1 MSEEKPK
8 KINTNAKGYRNEQKT
23 ARYLEKLGYVVCT
36 TQRSSHRG
44 NNDFFNAFD
53 HIAVLGAETFYY
65 KRVFKVKTQKMTYA
79 LNQVVFVQTRSNR
92 KGSTDKIR
100 QFAESTNSGMNSILI
115 FVWKDREA
123 RPCIYTWDQYNKIF
137 VEIIME
143 DDMKT
148 I

>member
-1 MSEEKPK
+1 MSEDKPK

-53 HIAVLGAETFYY
+53 HIAVIKCGCTRPIAYEAKTKLKTSSLGT
-65 KRVFKVKTQKMTYA
+65 V
-79 LNQVVFVQTRSNR
+79 LFVQTRSNR
-92 KGSTDKIR
+92 KGNTDKIVEFANST
-100 QFAESTNSGMNSILI
+100 QFYPYAVLI

-123 RPCIYTWDQYNKIF
+123 RPYIYSRYGDKFTHIE
-137 VEIIME
+137 VE

>member
-23 ARYLEKLGYVVCT
+23 ARYLEKLGYIVCT

-53 HIAVLGAETFYY
+53 HIAARKKNVKAPNALIAKDNTFYLPLGD
-65 KRVFKVKTQKMTYA
+65 T
-79 LNQVVFVQTRSNR
+79 LFVQTRSNR
-92 KGSTDKIR
+92 KGDTKKITE
-100 QFAESTNSGMNSILI
+100 FANQIEECYRRILI

-123 RPCIYTWDQYNKIF
+123 RPCIYVWRGLHNQEFTHI
-137 VEIIME
+137 VME

>member
-53 HIAVLGAETFYY
+53 HIAVIKHDCTRPIAYEAKTKLKTSSLGT
-65 KRVFKVKTQKMTYA
+65 V
-79 LNQVVFVQTRSNR
+79 LFVQTRSNR
-92 KGSTDKIR
+92 KGNTDKIVEFANST
-100 QFAESTNSGMNSILI
+100 QFYPYAVLI

-123 RPCIYTWDQYNKIF
+123 RPYIYSRYGDKFTHIE
-137 VEIIME
+137 VE
-143 DDMKT
+143 DNMKT

>member
-53 HIAVLGAETFYY
+53 HIAVIKHDCTRPIAYEGKTKLKTSSLGT
-65 KRVFKVKTQKMTYA
+65 V
-79 LNQVVFVQTRSNR
+79 LFVQTRSNR
-92 KGSTDKIR
+92 KGNTDKIVEFVNST
-100 QFAESTNSGMNSILI
+100 QFYPYAVLI
-115 FVWKDREA
+115 FVWKDRET
-123 RPCIYTWDQYNKIF
+123 RPYIYSRYGDKFTHIE
-137 VEIIME
+137 VE

>member
-23 ARYLEKLGYVVCT
+23 ARYLEKLGYIVCT

-53 HIAVLGAETFYY
+53 HIAVIKCGCTRPIAYEAKTKLKTSSLGT
-65 KRVFKVKTQKMTYA
+65 V
-79 LNQVVFVQTRSNR
+79 LFVQTRSNR
-92 KGSTDKIR
+92 KGNTDKIVEFANST
-100 QFAESTNSGMNSILI
+100 QFYPYAVLI

-123 RPCIYTWDQYNKIF
+123 RPYIYSRYGDKFTHIE
-137 VEIIME
+137 VE

>member
-53 HIAVLGAETFYY
+53 HIAVIKCGCTRPIAYQAKTKTKLSSLGS
-65 KRVFKVKTQKMTYA
+65 V
-79 LNQVVFVQTRSNR
+79 LFVQTRSNR
-92 KGSTDKIR
+92 KGNTDKIKEFANST
-100 QFAESTNSGMNSILI
+100 QFYPYAVLI

-123 RPCIYTWDQYNKIF
+123 RPYIYSRYGDKFTHIE
-137 VEIIME
+137 VE

>member
-53 HIAVLGAETFYY
+53 HIAVIKHDCTRPIAYEAKTKLKTSSLGT
-65 KRVFKVKTQKMTYA
+65 V
-79 LNQVVFVQTRSNR
+79 LFVQTRSNR
-92 KGSTDKIR
+92 KGNTDKIVEFANST
-100 QFAESTNSGMNSILI
+100 QFYPYAVLI

-123 RPCIYTWDQYNKIF
+123 RPYIYSRYGDKFTHIE
-137 VEIIME
+137 VE